1 MASKRPVLDEA
12 RERPAQRPL
21 RSTSLFDSNQ
31 QAAIRAQVQRLA
43 ESPAFRSS
51 KRCRLF
57 LEHVVEQSLA
67 ESPGPLKERVL
78 GIKVFGRQPSYD
90 TSADPVVRV
99 TAGEIRRR
107 LGQYYAEPA
116 HQRELRI
123 DLPAG
128 SYAPTFNWPSPNG
141 QLANTAAEPHAA
153 TTGTG
158 APMGFGPSSR
168 RFLGI
173 ALGCLAGA
181 ALISTMLASGST
193 GRSTTFEQFWAPLVH
208 SKVPVLVCTGS
219 NEVYE
224 LSPRFRKAIDSASEN
239 GDTTKPLTVLPGEVQ
254 RIGTRFV
261 SVADAVAIARLT
273 ALLHEHGTPYHVRE
287 NRATS
292 FSDLR
297 ASPTILV
304 GMFSN
309 AWTLELGSEFRF
321 VPFPTPDGERILIR
335 DRQHPER
342 ADWQLERPWPALDVS
357 RDYALVSR
365 VLDPTTGNMVVI
377 GAGITPFG
385 TTAALE
391 LLTSPD
397 ALEAALS
404 DAPRDWHQGNLQI
417 VLTTRVMDRAAGPPD
432 VLATHFW

>member
-1 MASKRPVLDEA
+1 MVSKRPVLDEA
-12 RERPAQRPL
+12 RERPEQHPL
-21 RSTSLFDSNQ
+21 RSSTPFDSTQ

-123 DLPAG
+123 ELPAG
-128 SYAPTFNWPSPNG
+128 SYSPTFRWPSANG
-141 QLANTAAEPHAA
+141 QQASVADEPHA
-153 TTGTG
+153 TTNG
-158 APMGFGPSSR
+158 AGAHMGAVPWSR
-168 RFLGI
+168 RFLGMV
-173 ALGCLAGA
+173 LGCLAGA
-181 ALISTMLASGST
+181 ALISTMLASGSS

-224 LSPRFRKAIDSASEN
+224 LSARFREAIDTASET
-239 GDTTKPLTVLPGEVQ
+239 GGTATLLTVRPDEVQ
-254 RIGTRFV
+254 RVGTRFV
-261 SVADAVAIARLT
+261 SVADAIAIARLT

-292 FSDLR
+292 FADLR
-297 ASPTILV
+297 AAPTILV

-309 AWTLELGSEFRF
+309 AWTLELGSEFRYI
-321 VPFPTPDGERILIR
+321 PFPTPDGKRILIQ
-335 DRQHPER
+335 DRQHPEQ
-342 ADWQLERPWPALDVS
+342 ADWRLERPWPALDVA

-397 ALEAALS
+397 ALERALS
-404 DAPRDWHQGNLQI
+404 EAPPEWHKGNLQI
-417 VLTTRVMDRAAGPPD
+417 VLTTRVMDGAAGPPD

>member
-1 MASKRPVLDEA
+1 MISKRPVLDE
-12 RERPAQRPL
+12 RERSAQRPL
-21 RSTSLFDSNQ
+21 RATPLFDSNQ
-31 QAAIRAQVQRLA
+31 QAAIRVQVQRLA

-57 LEHVVEQSLA
+57 LEHVIEQSLA

-78 GIKVFGRQPSYD
+78 GMKVFGRQPSYD
-90 TSADPVVRV
+90 TAADPVVRV

-116 HQRELRI
+116 HQRQLRI
-123 DLPAG
+123 ELPAG
-128 SYAPTFNWPSPNG
+128 SYTPTFTWPSANG
-141 QLANTAAEPHAA
+141 EQTGSGEGPETTATMARSRV
-153 TTGTG
+153 GL
-158 APMGFGPSSR
+158 GPSSR
-168 RFLGI
+168 LFGV
-173 ALGCLAGA
+173 ALACLAGA
-181 ALISTMLASGST
+181 ALISSILASGS
-193 GRSTTFEQFWAPLVH
+193 GARSTTFEQFWAPLVH

-224 LSPRFRKAIDSASEN
+224 LSERLRQAVDTASLTGSA
-239 GDTTKPLTVLPGEVQ
+239 GKPLTVQPDEVQ
-254 RIGTRFV
+254 RVGTRFV

-292 FSDLR
+292 FGDLR

-309 AWTLELGSEFRF
+309 AWTLELGSEFRYI
-321 VPFPTPDGERILIR
+321 PFPTPDGERILIQ
-335 DRQHPER
+335 DRQHPEQ
-342 ADWQLERPWPALDVS
+342 ANWQLERPWPALDVA

-397 ALEAALS
+397 AMERALS
-404 DAPRDWHQGNLQI
+404 KAPGDWHRGNLQI
-417 VLTTRVMDRAAGPPD
+417 VLTTRVMDGAAGPPD